1 MAGIKTPGGV
11 VLVLMPVGRDAATVA
26 GLIERT
32 GLRPVIC
39 KTLQELVENL
49 DSVVEV
55 GSWQRRRSTAIIF
68 AFWRTGWAVSHRGL
82 INPLSY

>member
-11 VLVLMPVGRDAATVA
+11 VPVMMPVGRDAATVA
-26 GLIERT
+26 GLTERT

-55 GSWQRRRSTAIIF
+55 VLLAEEALYGNNLRMLNLPPRS
-68 AFWRTGWAVSHRGL
+68 RVSCLLGR
-82 INPLSY
+82 IEF